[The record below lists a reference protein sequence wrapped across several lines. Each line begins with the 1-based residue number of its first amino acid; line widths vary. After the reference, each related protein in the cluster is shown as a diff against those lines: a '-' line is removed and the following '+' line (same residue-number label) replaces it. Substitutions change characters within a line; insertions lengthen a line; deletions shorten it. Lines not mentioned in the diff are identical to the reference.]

1 MPKKRY
7 FLALAAILFLI
18 FVYYSYLV
26 HKDIYKQFDFDTT
39 VRLQDHIPTRFDQP
53 FTILSL
59 IGSAEITS
67 LICLGLILF
76 FLVRKHFLTAGSLL
90 LFFSGFL
97 VELYGKVFVH
107 HPGPPFMFYRGT
119 NIFLFPSSYIAT
131 PGSYPSGHST
141 RTTFLVTF
149 LIFFVY
155 LNFKGLTRWI
165 LIGGLLIYWSLME
178 VSRVYLGEHWT
189 TDVIGGFLLGSSL
202 GIISGV
208 TLLIKKSKQ
217 NNLVTFSE

>member
-7 FLALAAILFLI
+7 LLSLATVLFLI
-18 FVYYSYLV
+18 FIYYSYLV
-26 HKDIYKQFDFDTT
+26 HKNIYKQFDFDMT
-39 VRLQDHIPTRFDQP
+39 VKLQDHIPRRLDTP

-67 LICLGLILF
+67 LICFSLILF
-76 FLVRKHFLTAGSLL
+76 FLIRKNFLTAISLL
-90 LFFSGFL
+90 LFFSGFV

-107 HPGPPFMFYRGT
+107 HPGPPFLFYRGT

-149 LIFFVY
+149 LIFFII
-155 LNFKGLTRWI
+155 LHFKGLARWI
-165 LIGGLLIYWSLME
+165 LIAGLLGYLVLME

-202 GIISGV
+202 GIVSGI
-208 TLLIKKSKQ
+208 TLLKRKMETKENI
-217 NNLVTFSE
+217 

>member
-7 FLALAAILFLI
+7 FLALATTIFLV

-26 HKDIYKQFDFDTT
+26 HKDIYKQFDFDMT
-39 VRLQDHIPTRFDQP
+39 VKLQDHIPHRFDGP

-67 LICLGLILF
+67 LTCLGLIIF
-76 FLVRKHFLTAGSLL
+76 FIFKRRFLTAGSLL

-107 HPGPPFMFYRGT
+107 HPGPPFMFYRGIKT
-119 NIFLFPSSYIAT
+119 FLFPSSYIMT

-155 LNFKGLTRWI
+155 FHFKGLTKWV
-165 LIGGLLIYWSLME
+165 LLGGLLVYLVLME

-189 TDVIGGFLLGSSL
+189 TDVIGGFLLGASL
-202 GIISGV
+202 GIVSGV
-208 TLLIKKSKQ
+208 TLIKK
-217 NNLVTFSE
+217 NRGLVSISGSM